1 MLKGIPA
8 ILGPELLKVLME
20 MGHGDE
26 LLLCDG
32 NYPRL
37 GHPERLVR
45 CDGHGIPELLDAI
58 LRFLPLDTYVAE
70 PVILMQ
76 VKPGDSYVPE
86 IWDRYRQIVQTH
98 QSGTQIGSIERF
110 EFYKRGAAAY
120 AAVATGEPARYANIL
135 LKKGVV
141 IQ

>member
-8 ILGPELLKVLME
+8 ILGPDLLKILME

-37 GHPERLVR
+37 GHPQRLVR
-45 CDGHGIPELLDAI
+45 YDGHGIPELLDAI

-76 VKPGDSYVPE
+76 VKSGDSYVPE

-98 QSGTQIGSIERF
+98 QAGTRIVNIERF

>member
-8 ILGPELLKVLME
+8 ILGPDLLKVLME

-37 GHPERLVR
+37 GHPERLIR
-45 CDGHGIPELLDAI
+45 CDGHGIPDLLDAI
-58 LRFLPLDTYVAE
+58 LGFLPLDTYVAE

-76 VKPGDSYVPE
+76 VKPGDSYIPT

-98 QSGTQIGSIERF
+98 QPGAQIGNVERF

-120 AAVATGEPARYANIL
+120 AAIATGEPARYANIL

-141 IQ
+141 VQ